1 MIPKADLLF
10 RAHAESVLPTTVEK
24 DYALGWLLCGVSQHP
39 VLQKW
44 VFKGGTC
51 LKKCFFET
59 YRFSEDLDFTVPS
72 TEPLDEQLIATSL
85 REICDWV
92 TRESGIEF
100 PGEGFKTEEYSN
112 KQGRT
117 SFTAKVPFVG
127 PLRQSRGSRQRVKF
141 DITQDEL
148 LVDVP
153 SSRDI
158 FHNYADA
165 PKTTLKLECY
175 SINELLAEKTRA
187 LYEREG
193 RARDVYDVVHIS
205 RVFRDEIEPSEALR
219 IVASKFTFK
228 KLEPP
233 TVDRILA
240 RIDSETLRENW
251 DHQLAHQLP
260 VLPPCEDFESELRD
274 ALLWWMEPT
283 SPKQIMEAVPLKAG
297 EELVPIERFPG
308 TGVASGL
315 AGGVSAGTPEL
326 HAIRLA
332 ARNRLYVAFHYD
344 GVTRSVEPYSL
355 RRPAT
360 GNLLLYAYEQTR
372 GGQLTGKIKA
382 YKVGR
387 IAGAEVEAR
396 SFKPRWQVEI

>member
-1 MIPKADLLF
+1 MIPKADLLA

-72 TEPLDEQLIATSL
+72 IEPLDERLIATSL
-85 REICDWV
+85 REICGWV
-92 TRESGIEF
+92 THESGIEF
-100 PGEGFKTEEYSN
+100 PSEGFKTEEYSN
-112 KQGRT
+112 KQGRP
-117 SFTAKVPFVG
+117 SFTAKLPFVG

-153 SSRDI
+153 SSRGI

-165 PKTTLKLECY
+165 PKPTPQLKCY

-205 RVFRDEIEPSEALR
+205 RVFRDEIKPSEALR
-219 IVASKFTFK
+219 IVASKFAYK

-233 TVDRILA
+233 TVDRVLA
-240 RIDSETLRENW
+240 RIGSETLRENW

-283 SPKQIMEAVPLKAG
+283 SAKQLLEAVQLKAG

-308 TGVASGL
+308 FGVAPGL
-315 AGGVSAGTPEL
+315 AGTPEL

-332 ARNRLYVAFHYD
+332 ARNRLSVAFHYD
-344 GVTRSVEPYSL
+344 GVPRSVEPYSL

-360 GNLLLYAYEQTR
+360 GKLLLYAYEQTR
-372 GGQLTGKIKA
+372 GGQSTGQIKA

-396 SFKPRWQVEI
+396 SFKPRWRVEI